1 MWQHEDGVGH
11 EPRKADA
18 RGAYLDDARLAD
30 LAESYPAAFGEPE
43 GAQQLAAPAVDVRG
57 VQRARGTGG
66 QGGQGNR
73 SRQCVRSLDV
83 HVMDIRLSESYIGD
97 ATTGRP
103 VQCCVMGK
111 PPVEATLTWRRDLT
125 FDATAG
131 PHTVRLDS
139 DNHAGIS
146 PMYALA
152 VALAGCMAVDVV
164 MILQKGRHE
173 LTGLDVRI
181 RGVRADGP
189 PSYFTDVAL
198 HYDLV
203 GEVPSAAVERAIAL
217 SRDKYCSVLHTLRPD
232 LRLDITHAITPA

>member
-1 MWQHEDGVGH
+1 
-11 EPRKADA
+11 
-18 RGAYLDDARLAD
+18 
-30 LAESYPAAFGEPE
+30 
-43 GAQQLAAPAVDVRG
+43 
-57 VQRARGTGG
+57 
-66 QGGQGNR
+66 
-73 SRQCVRSLDV
+73 
-83 HVMDIRLSESYIGD
+83 
-97 ATTGRP
+97 
-103 VQCCVMGK
+103 MGK

-131 PHTVRLDS
+131 PHTVRLDG